1 MGASS
6 SRLEEDKG
14 LQLCRARKKF
24 IKQALNG
31 RCSAAAAHIA
41 YIEELKILGVA
52 LRRFVELVAPVE
64 SFAYPS
70 RCGNPEPSQTDA
82 AANMSPSLTPR
93 VWSHCNSHHK
103 KFSTSFSKKVE
114 EKPPAAVSVTVT
126 SRSTDTPE
134 MSFETPP
141 WDFFVPFNPVDS
153 HFLSQEGSGID
164 QSSDYSDCVKEKF
177 PSPQI
182 EESQESEDEFD
193 EPSSATLVRSFK
205 NINRE
210 MINYVH
216 HDSPHMAPEVP
227 TIKLPSFDV
236 NKAKEF
242 NVNEDS
248 TTPSS
253 ESMTLETKFMNG
265 MNNISPDLSQYKQTP
280 ARFDHLNDVNT
291 TPVKSEVDGKIVPGD
306 IFSSIKN
313 IEQLFFVASE
323 SGKEVP
329 RMLEAHKFHFR
340 PVFPAKASGPV
351 AFPLIKSCFSCGNYP
366 NEIQEEPPQNS
377 VKYLT
382 WPRTASSHYASSQ
395 NLPDANSFDNTADL
409 SNNLF
414 ENFCMLSGSHASTLD
429 RLYAWEKKLYDEVKA
444 GQVLR
449 SNFDRKC
456 KFLRLQESRG
466 HGTEKARS
474 VVKDLHSRIRVS
486 IHRINSISMK
496 IEEIRDEE
504 LQPQLE
510 ELIEGLTRMW
520 ETMLECHNLQFH
532 IATITH
538 RPGSTEPTVHSDSQ
552 RQITI
557 NLENELNYLSSS
569 FTKWLGAQ
577 KIYIEAIDK
586 WLFKCVLLPQNTSKR
601 NKRMKPP
608 PIRNCGPPIYKI
620 SGAWLEMINELPCKG
635 VVDSIKELAAEV
647 AHFIPHQEKN
657 SENSVI
663 RSYKTSLSDAPDGD
677 HGINM
682 SRDKVFE
689 DHVAVFDR
697 FCTRLVGFLGCLN
710 SFAECSVKKFAE
722 LQKAIQEA
730 KNNHETL
737 EVPTEGDLV

>member
-31 RCSAAAAHIA
+31 RCSVAAAHIA

-52 LRRFVELVAPVE
+52 LRRFVELDAQ
-64 SFAYPS
+64 
-70 RCGNPEPSQTDA
+70 GDEPSQTDA
-82 AANMSPSLTPR
+82 AANASPSLTR
-93 VWSHCNSHHK
+93 QVSSHCNSPHM
-103 KFSTSFSKKVE
+103 KFNTTFSKKVE
-114 EKPPAAVSVTVT
+114 EKPPAPVSVTVT
-126 SRSTDTPE
+126 PCSTDAPE
-134 MSFETPP
+134 SSFETLP
-141 WDFFVPFNPVDS
+141 WDFFGLFNPVNN
-153 HFLSQEGSGID
+153 HFSSQDGRGID
-164 QSSDYSDCVKEKF
+164 QGSEYSECVKENF
-177 PSPQI
+177 SSPQM

-210 MINYVH
+210 MINHVN

-227 TIKLPSFDV
+227 TIKSPSFDV
-236 NKAKEF
+236 NKVEEF
-242 NVNEDS
+242 VINEDS
-248 TTPSS
+248 TVPSS
-253 ESMTLETKFMNG
+253 ESVTLETKFVNG
-265 MNNISPDLSQYKQTP
+265 KNNNSPDLSQSKQTSS
-280 ARFDHLNDVNT
+280 RFAHLNDVNT
-291 TPVKSEVDGKIVPGD
+291 TPVKSELEGKNIAPKD
-306 IFSSIKN
+306 IFSSMKN
-313 IEQLFFVASE
+313 IEQLFFKASE

-340 PVFPAKASGPV
+340 PVFPAKESGSVAS
-351 AFPLIKSCFSCGNYP
+351 PLITSCFSCGDDP
-366 NEIQEEPPQNS
+366 SVIQEEPPQNS

-395 NLPDANSFDNTADL
+395 NLLEANSSDNTATDL

-414 ENFCMLSGSHASTLD
+414 DNFCMVSGSHASTLD

-449 SNFDRKC
+449 ANFDQKC
-456 KFLRLQESRG
+456 KSLRLQESRG
-466 HGTEKARS
+466 HSSEKARS

-486 IHRINSISMK
+486 IHRMYSISKK

-510 ELIEGLTRMW
+510 ELIEGLIRMW
-520 ETMLECHNLQFH
+520 ETMLECHNLQLH
-532 IATITH
+532 IATMSR
-538 RPGSTEPTVHSDSQ
+538 RPGSTNPTVHSDSQ
-552 RQITI
+552 RQITM
-557 NLENELNYLSSS
+557 NLENELSSLSSS

-608 PIRNCGPPIYKI
+608 PIRNCGPPIYTI
-620 SGAWLEMINELPCKG
+620 CGAWLEMINELPCKG
-635 VVDSIKELAAEV
+635 VTDSIKDLAAEV
-647 AHFIPHQEKN
+647 AHFLPHQEKN
-657 SENSVI
+657 SENSVNH
-663 RSYKTSLSDAPDGD
+663 SYKTSLSDAPDGD
-677 HGINM
+677 HGLNT
-682 SRDKVFE
+682 SRETVFH

-697 FCTRLVGFLGCLN
+697 FRTRLVGFLGCLN

-722 LQKAIQEA
+722 LQKVIQEA
-730 KNNHETL
+730 KNNHEHL
-737 EVPTEGDLV
+737 KSQQKEISSEF